1 VSIRLKLFSAFS
13 VVVAL
18 AVGTTYYG
26 IRATSE
32 AGGLVVQLFDEP
44 FMAVSHARAAQA
56 RFGEARAA
64 MERELL
70 LRDTSPESDD
80 ALLETAMND
89 VMAELK
95 VVSERGGKSGHAE
108 KVAAAERLGQIWYR
122 SGLQIIRPPAEGVT
136 ELPLPENVMRQA
148 DVVAAAIDQVVED
161 ASAFGFEFRSQ
172 AEHNV
177 VALKFNLTALALA
190 TGAVGILLSFAI
202 AYSFG
207 RAIRNAMAISERI
220 AEGDLSQDISVRR
233 RDELGRLL
241 VSLRQMQEA
250 LKRQATTQRSA
261 AELKDRDHSNQV
273 AQRRRIEEQITEF
286 RGSVGNMLKQTD
298 EMTERLNL
306 TARTL
311 AEISTEADSRAKA
324 AAGSAEE
331 TSENVA
337 SVAASALQLGHS
349 VHEITGRLA
358 SATEVVGRASEM
370 AHATNVMIVGLAES
384 AGRIDEVVGLIR
396 SIAEQTN
403 LLALNATIE
412 AARAG
417 HAGRGF
423 SVVASEVKA
432 LATQT
437 AKATEDIS
445 GQISGVQSSTS
456 QAVERI
462 KSIAAIMTVIDS
474 VTAEIAASVEQQG
487 TATAEISRNIQSAV
501 SATQNVARNVVGTT
515 AAIGETSRAAAEVLQ
530 AAEYM
535 SNHASDLR
543 VSVDHFLRDVA
554 RA

>member
-1 VSIRLKLFSAFS
+1 MSIHLKLFLAFS
-13 VVVAL
+13 AVVAL

-32 AGGLVVQLFDEP
+32 AGGLVVQLYDGP

-64 MERELL
+64 MERELQL
-70 LRDTSPESDD
+70 QDTAPTSNG

-89 VMAELK
+89 VAAELQ
-95 VVSERGGKSGHAE
+95 VVRERAGKSGHADN
-108 KVAAAERLGQIWYR
+108 VADAERLGQIWYR
-122 SGLQIIRPPAEGVT
+122 SGLQIIRPPAGGLT
-136 ELPLPENVMRQA
+136 ELPLAANVMRQA
-148 DVVAAAIDQVVED
+148 DAVATAIDQVVED

-177 VALKFNLTALALA
+177 IALKSNLAALAVA

-202 AYSFG
+202 AYSLG
-207 RAIRNAMAISERI
+207 RAIRSAVAISERI
-220 AEGDLSQDISVRR
+220 AEGDLSQEIPVRR

-241 VSLRQMQEA
+241 VSLKQMQEA
-250 LKRQATTQRSA
+250 LKRQAVTQRSA
-261 AELKDRDHSNQV
+261 AEIKDRDHSNQV
-273 AQRRRIEEQITEF
+273 AQRCRIEEQIAEF

-298 EMTERLNL
+298 EMTERLNR
-306 TARTL
+306 TAQTL
-311 AEISTEADSRAKA
+311 SEISTEADGRAKE

-331 TSENVA
+331 TSGNVA
-337 SVAASALQLGHS
+337 NVAASALQLGDS
-349 VHEITGRLA
+349 VRDITGQLA
-358 SATEVVGRASEM
+358 SATEVVGRATEM

-384 AGRIDEVVGLIR
+384 AGRIDQVVGLIR

-417 HAGRGF
+417 QAGRGF

-445 GQISGVQSSTS
+445 EQISEVQSSTS
-456 QAVERI
+456 QAVARI
-462 KSIAAIMTVIDS
+462 QSIVAIMTEIDS
-474 VTAEIAASVEQQG
+474 VTNEIAISVGQQG
-487 TATAEISRNIQSAV
+487 TATEEISQNIHSAV
-501 SATQNVARNVVGTT
+501 SATQNVARSVAGTT
-515 AAIGETSRAAAEVLQ
+515 SAIGETSRAATGVLE
-530 AAEYM
+530 AAQYM
-535 SNHASDLR
+535 TNHASDLR
-543 VSVDHFLRDVA
+543 VSVDHFLRNVA

>member
-32 AGGLVVQLFDEP
+32 AGGLVVQLYDEP

-95 VVSERGGKSGHAE
+95 VVSERGGKSGHAG

-286 RGSVGNMLKQTD
+286 RGSVGNMLKQAD

-535 SNHASDLR
+535 TNHASDLR